1 MNKYFLMQPRQT
13 GKTTKAIYEFLKHTE
28 ESLFVVPKLEM
39 IKPIYDIIG
48 QKFNNII
55 SENMFETFIRGKRY
69 KTLILDEYM
78 FFSNSNK
85 RNIYNQHYYLKIEN
99 LYIFSTSDKKY
110 NLNIINFIKEH
121 KKTYS
126 LTDLIKKY
134 QTKTNDFSKS
144 SEDDIIE
151 LYYNFL
157 TDDDIILMDYKLQS
171 YKDRSNLV
179 NIMNKEQFD
188 IEINNIYY

>member
-13 GKTTKAIYEFLKHTE
+13 GKTTKAIYEFLKHPE

-85 RNIYNQHYYLKIEN
+85 RNIYNQYHYLKPDN

-110 NLNIINFIKEH
+110 DLKIIDFIKEH
-121 KKTYS
+121 KKNFP
-126 LTDLIKKY
+126 LTDLINNY
-134 QTKTNDFSKS
+134 QIKTNDI
-144 SEDDIIE
+144 SEASESEITE

-157 TDDDIILMDYKLQS
+157 TDDHIILADYKLKY
-171 YKDRSNLV
+171 YKDRSDLE
-179 NIMNKEQFD
+179 NIIGKERFD
-188 IEINNIYY
+188 IEINNNY